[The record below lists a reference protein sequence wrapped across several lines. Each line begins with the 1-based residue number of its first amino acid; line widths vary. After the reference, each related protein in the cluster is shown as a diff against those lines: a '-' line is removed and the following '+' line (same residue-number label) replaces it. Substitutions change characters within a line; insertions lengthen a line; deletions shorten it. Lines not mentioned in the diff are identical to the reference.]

1 MDLLCH
7 RAQFPG
13 ATAQHQPV
21 KTGEASNFTPNFSCP
36 NVDSQMNC
44 WLSLPRKVKVEMR
57 RNLAGARYQWGIQK
71 FELMDRRLN
80 YPISDMASYIIYN
93 YNNYNNGLY
102 HGYMDLLY
110 IYYMYNGYVMVY
122 TLRLI
127 EIYNGLY
134 HSHWNMDHKKGIYNW
149 IYCVKRDILLWRWY
163 HRIERIYL
171 WPIEIQDATL
181 AGGFLPAQQLKSG
194 LQMGINHQRVS
205 LNWSRIC

>member
-1 MDLLCH
+1 
-7 RAQFPG
+7 
-13 ATAQHQPV
+13 
-21 KTGEASNFTPNFSCP
+21 
-36 NVDSQMNC
+36 MNC

-93 YNNYNNGLY
+93 YNNYKMVY
-102 HGYMDLLY
+102 TMDIWIYY

-134 HSHWNMDHKKGIYNW
+134 HSH
-149 IYCVKRDILLWRWY
+149 
-163 HRIERIYL
+163 
-171 WPIEIQDATL
+171 
-181 AGGFLPAQQLKSG
+181 
-194 LQMGINHQRVS
+194 
-205 LNWSRIC
+205 